1 VLPTFTF
8 RGENKKRQRA
18 VCAAAATVIV
28 ATACKNSQAGRIE
41 VTEAVLKQRAAAALP
56 LGDYIAAVA
65 AAAAA
70 AASAADGSSTSL
82 SAFYEQTRDF
92 SGWQIR

>member
-1 VLPTFTF
+1 M
-8 RGENKKRQRA
+8 
-18 VCAAAATVIV
+18 V

-41 VTEAVLKQRAAAALP
+41 VTEAMLKQRAAAALP

-70 AASAADGSSTSL
+70 VDGISTSL
-82 SAFYEQTRDF
+82 SAFYEQARDF
-92 SGWQIR
+92 SGWQMR